1 MTPSHE
7 VTRVLEKLGRGDT
20 NAAEELLPLV
30 YEDLRSLAR
39 RYFRDQRRDH
49 TLQPTALVHEAY
61 ARLVGGASDN
71 WGDRAHFLAVA
82 AKAMRQILVDH
93 ARKRRTAK
101 RGGGQPKF
109 SLDAA
114 RDQILE
120 EGERLIALD
129 EALERLGDIDP
140 LRRRIVELRYF
151 GGLTVK
157 EIAHV
162 LDVSPRSVDSGW
174 SFAKA
179 WLHREMTKE
188 E

>member
-1 MTPSHE
+1 MTTPHE
-7 VTRVLEKLGRGDT
+7 VTQVLAKLDRGDA

-30 YEDLRSLAR
+30 YEDLRNLAR

-61 ARLVGGASDN
+61 ARMVGGASQN
-71 WGDRAHFLAVA
+71 WEHRAHFLAVA

-101 RGGGQPKF
+101 RGGGQPRF

-114 RDQILE
+114 RDQVLVE
-120 EGERLIALD
+120 DERLIALD
-129 EALERLGDIDP
+129 EALDRLGDIDP
-140 LRRRIVELRYF
+140 PRKRIVELRYF

-157 EIAHV
+157 EVAHV
-162 LDVSPRSVDSGW
+162 LDVSPRTVDSGW